1 LKILI
6 LKPSSLGDIIQALP
20 VLRLLKLH
28 FRDAEIY
35 WWIDP
40 RFASVLEGDPD
51 LAGIVL
57 FQRERWTNPIH
68 WPEMV
73 RSIRWMRAQNFD
85 WVIDLQ
91 GLLRSAIFA
100 WLARGKL
107 LVGLD
112 NPREGGREGASGLY
126 DVAVANSESPLAGGA
141 ATANRHAVGRYL
153 SVLRALGV
161 PQHMNFQWLP
171 ERPAVAA
178 TVKSR
183 WPQVVKSLNARRSIA
198 VPSPLPSEGRGEGQ
212 GEVSGFAA
220 PTRLIAIQPCARW
233 PTKCWPA
240 QNFAELVRLFAQN
253 VSDARFVVMGGAGDK
268 PAGEMITCAA
278 PDRVLNLCGET
289 TLPEMIEWLRLCSLM
304 ITNDTGPMHA
314 AAALGIPV
322 VALFG
327 PTDPSNTGPYGQLEN
342 VMRIDY
348 DLPCAPCLKSYC
360 RWKNP
365 MECLTAISPQAVFGF
380 ARKKLQR

>member
-28 FRDAEIY
+28 FRDAEIF
-35 WWIDP
+35 WWVDS
-40 RFASVLEGDPD
+40 RFAPLLEGDPD

-57 FQRERWTNPIH
+57 FKRERWTSPLH

-73 RSIRWMRAQNFD
+73 RSIQWMQARQFD

-100 WLARGKL
+100 WLAWGKL
-107 LVGLD
+107 LIGLD

-126 DVAVANSESPLAGGA
+126 DVAVGASEDG
-141 ATANRHAVGRYL
+141 HAVGRYL
-153 SVLRALGV
+153 SILPALGV
-161 PQHMNFQWLP
+161 PRHMNFQWLP
-171 ERPAVAA
+171 ERPALAA
-178 TVKSR
+178 SVRAKWPQAAINPQSR
-183 WPQVVKSLNARRSIA
+183 W
-198 VPSPLPSEGRGEGQ
+198 
-212 GEVSGFAA
+212 
-220 PTRLIAIQPCARW
+220 IAIQPGARW

-240 QNFAELVRLFAQN
+240 QNFAELVRLFAQKFP
-253 VSDARFVVMGGAGDK
+253 DARFAVMGGASDK
-268 PAGEMITCAA
+268 PLGEVISRAA
-278 PDRVLNLCGET
+278 PERVLNLCGET
-289 TLPEMIEWLRLCSLM
+289 TLPEMIEWLRLCGLM

-314 AAALGIPV
+314 AAALGVPV

-327 PTDPSNTGPYGQLEN
+327 PTDPRNTGPYGQLEN
-342 VMRIDY
+342 VIRIE
-348 DLPCAPCLKSYC
+348 LPCSPCLKSYC

-365 MECLTAISPQAVFGF
+365 MECLTAISPETVFGF
-380 ARKKLQR
+380 AEKKLQTASTSTHSAATNSMSRV